1 MKSRGRVVITYGTF
15 DLFHI
20 GHVNLL
26 ERARALGDR
35 LIVGVS
41 SDEFNSVKGKRSIF
55 PYEHRARIVEAMRC
69 VDEVFPETDWSQK
82 NKDIERFNA
91 SIFVMGQDWQGRFDD
106 EICGCQVLYLPRTEG
121 ISTTEIKS
129 VLGSWSQGTVSEF
142 KKGLDVVQS
151 IIEDLSK

>member
-1 MKSRGRVVITYGTF
+1 MKSRGQVVITYGTF
-15 DLFHI
+15 DLFHV

-41 SDEFNSVKGKRSIF
+41 TDEFNSVKGKRSIF
-55 PYEHRARIVEAMRC
+55 PYEHRARIVEAMKC

-91 SIFVMGQDWQGRFDD
+91 NVFVMGHDWQGRFDD
-106 EICGCQVLYLPRTEG
+106 EIIGCKVVYLPRTEG

-129 VLGSWSQGTVSEF
+129 LLGSWNHGTVSEI
-142 KKGLDVVQS
+142 KNGLDFVQS
-151 IIEDLSK
+151 IIEDLRK

>member
-1 MKSRGRVVITYGTF
+1 MKSRGQVVITYGTF

-41 SDEFNSVKGKRSIF
+41 TDEFNSVKGKRSIF
-55 PYEHRARIVEAMRC
+55 PYEHRARIVEAMKC
-69 VDEVFPETDWSQK
+69 VDAVFPETDWSQK

-91 SIFVMGQDWQGRFDD
+91 SVFVMGHDWQGKFDT
-106 EICGCQVLYLPRTEG
+106 EITGCKVVYLPRTEG

-129 VLGSWSQGTVSEF
+129 LLGSWNVGTVSEIQN
-142 KKGLDVVQS
+142 GLEFVKS
-151 IIEDLSK
+151 IIEDLRK